1 MDARDFYAL
10 KGPDGMEALV
20 TDYGAA
26 IAALYVPD
34 KKGNLRDVVL
44 GYDQV
49 SDYEKNTCF
58 FGAVVGRNANRIGG
72 AEFVLNGRHYA
83 LPANQGEN
91 NLHSG
96 PVGFDRRHWKL
107 EERTDSWIRLSYH
120 SPDGDQGFPGDL
132 DVSVTYSFGPD
143 HDFEI
148 CYEALSPED
157 TLINLTNHTYFN
169 LNGQGKGDILTH
181 QLVLEAEEFT
191 PIQDAGAIP
200 TGQIRRVEGTAF
212 DFRQRKEIGRDIEAG
227 EDQLLFG
234 QGYDHNFVLRG
245 WRGDSGEAGEGN
257 PPAQGLAKAGEG
269 NPPAQG
275 LAKAGEGNSPAPD
288 LAKAAE
294 VCSRESGIS
303 LVVSTDRPGVQFY
316 TGNHIYPHR
325 GKGGAC
331 YQKHSGFCLE
341 TQSYPDS
348 IHQPNFPS
356 PIQKG
361 GQVWRSKTRWQFRTE
376 SF

>member
-1 MDARDFYAL
+1 MGSTDFYVL
-10 KGPDGMEALV
+10 RGPDGMWGQV

-26 IAALYVPD
+26 VAALYVPD
-34 KKGNLRDVVL
+34 KNGNLRDVVL
-44 GYDQV
+44 GYDRV

-58 FGAVVGRNANRIGG
+58 LGAVVGRNANRIGG
-72 AEFVLNGRHYA
+72 AEFSLNGRSYA
-83 LPANQGEN
+83 LTANQGEN

-96 PVGFDRRHWKL
+96 PIGFDRRHWKL
-107 EERTDSWIRLSYH
+107 EERTDSSIRLSYH

-143 HDFEI
+143 HEFRI
-148 CYEALSPED
+148 SYEALSPQD

-169 LNGQGKGDILTH
+169 LNGQGKGDILSH
-181 QLVLEAEEFT
+181 ELELEADAFT
-191 PIQDAGAIP
+191 PIRDAGAIP
-200 TGQIRRVEGTAF
+200 TGQIQRVEGTAF
-212 DFRQRKEIGRDIEAG
+212 DFRKRKAIGRDIDAE

-245 WRGDSGEAGEGN
+245 RKGAFQEAGEVN
-257 PPAQGLAKAGEG
+257 PSAEAPGKSGEVASSAQGLAKA
-269 NPPAQG
+269 
-275 LAKAGEGNSPAPD
+275 
-288 LAKAAE
+288 AE
-294 VCSRESGIS
+294 VYSRESGIS
-303 LVVSTDRPGVQFY
+303 LVVYTDRPGMQFY

-325 GKGGAC
+325 GKGGAL
-331 YQKHSGFCLE
+331 YQQHSGFCLE

-361 GQVWRSKTRWQFRTE
+361 GQVWQSETRWQFLT
-376 SF
+376 